1 MNFLRLEANNK
12 FIQLLIYSVLFVL
25 VIVDRY
31 FILEKFAWVYTDSD
45 QSIMWAGLSDY
56 SNGIFKEP
64 RFYGQNY
71 NTFLE
76 AFLAVPLFER
86 GIRPNV
92 ALPLITSFLAL
103 LPFVILSLFTLL
115 KKSNLVMSLLI
126 LAMPLMLPVSYG
138 MLTSMPRGFVTGI
151 AIAGLAGVGAFYIR
165 SNWWYFTMFF
175 LVILAYSVNSNSV
188 VLSIPLLL
196 IVFLENK
203 YNRNFYLYSF
213 LGLLLGASLHASVQY
228 FYKVHPF
235 YNLHPLWMDYSLKAL
250 LKSLEHMDYFLNYNM
265 PIMWSSGSL
274 ILLVFLLIAYVFWK
288 QGNRNK
294 SYAFMSVPF
303 LILFTLG
310 FEKVHQGTHSI
321 FFHYSRMFLAIPIL
335 LSLGLSFIHI
345 KNKLVLVI
353 GVLSMSGYFF
363 ISHIPALEVA
373 IESNEAYDKLNPVV
387 SLKTSRLEN
396 DCSNLN
402 TICKRHKIELVVFSQ
417 HFFEEPYAYG
427 CGCINS
433 EFPKTLRPVYER
445 RTWRMLEDDTTIYK
459 TLLLFDLNR
468 DFSKEFLGIKNIEK
482 NLYLIES
489 NTLTTFNLLDS
500 LKIPYRKFKEE

>member
-115 KKSNLVMSLLI
+115 KKSNLIMSLLI

-175 LVILAYSVNSNSV
+175 
-188 VLSIPLLL
+188 
-196 IVFLENK
+196 
-203 YNRNFYLYSF
+203 
-213 LGLLLGASLHASVQY
+213 
-228 FYKVHPF
+228 
-235 YNLHPLWMDYSLKAL
+235 
-250 LKSLEHMDYFLNYNM
+250 
-265 PIMWSSGSL
+265 
-274 ILLVFLLIAYVFWK
+274 
-288 QGNRNK
+288 
-294 SYAFMSVPF
+294 
-303 LILFTLG
+303 
-310 FEKVHQGTHSI
+310 
-321 FFHYSRMFLAIPIL
+321 
-335 LSLGLSFIHI
+335 
-345 KNKLVLVI
+345 
-353 GVLSMSGYFF
+353 
-363 ISHIPALEVA
+363 
-373 IESNEAYDKLNPVV
+373 
-387 SLKTSRLEN
+387 
-396 DCSNLN
+396 
-402 TICKRHKIELVVFSQ
+402 
-417 HFFEEPYAYG
+417 
-427 CGCINS
+427 
-433 EFPKTLRPVYER
+433 
-445 RTWRMLEDDTTIYK
+445 
-459 TLLLFDLNR
+459 
-468 DFSKEFLGIKNIEK
+468 
-482 NLYLIES
+482 
-489 NTLTTFNLLDS
+489 
-500 LKIPYRKFKEE
+500 